1 MNEAKQPATDSGRGG
16 SERLSIGVLS
26 ITAVILLVGV
36 VVVSVVND
44 RAMAIGM
51 SDRGGDYILVTM
63 QFNIGTENVV
73 VTDAAAQRMNVYG
86 LNLSTK
92 RVDIWTWADLRQL
105 QRKAQPPQ
113 RRRR

>member
-1 MNEAKQPATDSGRGG
+1 MNEAEQPEIMTGRGG
-16 SERLSIGVLS
+16 SERLSIGILS

-63 QFNIGTENVV
+63 QFNSGTENVV
-73 VTDAAAQRMNVYG
+73 VDFIQSLVSTQNSDAVF
-86 LNLSTK
+86 
-92 RVDIWTWADLRQL
+92 
-105 QRKAQPPQ
+105 P
-113 RRRR
+113 